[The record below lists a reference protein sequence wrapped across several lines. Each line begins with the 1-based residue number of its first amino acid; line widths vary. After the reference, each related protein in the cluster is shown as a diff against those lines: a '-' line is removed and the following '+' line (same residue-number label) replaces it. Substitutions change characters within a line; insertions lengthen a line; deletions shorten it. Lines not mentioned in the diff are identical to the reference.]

1 MRIQHNIPAMSSYR
15 NYTNNT
21 NALAKNL
28 EKLSSGYR
36 INRAGDDAAGLAI
49 SEKMRAQITGLKA
62 AQKNVKDG
70 TSLVKTAE
78 GAMQE
83 IHDMLNRMDYL
94 ATQSANGTY
103 QNAVDREALQKEV
116 TALKDEINRIA
127 DSANFNGIKLLDGSL
142 SSQNLTAEGVKASTK
157 SIVEGLTIN
166 DGVNGGGTKGEATID
181 VSSLF
186 GTGDTLAIEFTDT
199 SLGTTGTK
207 TLNFG
212 AGANDIKGATAEE
225 QAESIQKALSSDAG
239 ISQKFNVKVDGTKV
253 TLTAKAE
260 GASEA
265 AVKSVKVNDKGVTFG
280 TGTYT
285 AGTANAAAKKMD
297 KGGFTKLFDGTA
309 TSLDVKPGDV
319 LTFTFKDAQGN
330 ANLVAKVNVTHEMI
344 GGSPADTTANIVNA
358 LKEAKFENKD
368 GTVADESRFK
378 VGDLFEFEA
387 NKKTADG
394 TTDETGSIYVKAK
407 LDGQF
412 DVASVARSNAEDSSR
427 AKTVNAVTAGQAG
440 TANVA
445 SKYQVARTDDGTNF
459 SAGDVV
465 ELTGSLSDGRNF
477 NIKLTAGKDFA
488 LGNTYAAT
496 LDNMKAQLEKTGDDA
511 TMVTLN
517 DGKQVKAGEIF
528 GTGKEITISAGAAA
542 GITFTSAKAGPV
554 QAGIGGGI
562 TNVTFSASDP
572 AAVET
577 KITKGTDPSA
587 AESSFTFG
595 VGADGKPQDVNYGTA
610 ITVGGKTYEL
620 VKDARDVTNR
630 SNEAVVVDDL
640 SDLNAV
646 ASAFAEK
653 INGNAPSANDPA
665 DADAK
670 EYTAAAD
677 GATVKITTHA
687 KGSDVKAMEITT
699 PYGDE
704 VPTVSFK
711 FDPSM
716 IQAGSYMTISD
727 GTNSKTY
734 EFVKKGEKAS
744 SGRTGIEVSD
754 FDKIDAKALGEAFAN
769 VAQGATVEVADDG
782 TVTITANEAEGSIPK
797 LNISFY
803 DGKGGLKLQLGD
815 TSHEYNQLKV
825 SINDMHTSALGI
837 NDLDISTQEGAQ
849 AAIDVVKNAIN
860 YVSDV
865 RGGLGAIQNR
875 LEHTSNNLSVM
886 AENIQDAESSI
897 RDTDVA
903 EEMMSYVKNNILVQ
917 SAQAMLAQANQLP
930 QGVLQLLG

>member
-1 MRIQHNIPAMSSYR
+1 MRIQHNIPAMSAYR

-21 NALAKNL
+21 NALSKNL
-28 EKLSSGYR
+28 EKLSSGYK

-239 ISQKFNVKVDGTKV
+239 ISQKFDVKVDGTKV

-285 AGTANAAAKKMD
+285 AGTANGTPAKAA

-309 TSLDVKPGDV
+309 TSLDVKDGDV

-330 ANLVAKVNVTHEMI
+330 ANLVAKVNVTKDMV
-344 GGSPADTTANIVNA
+344 GGSPADTTTNIVNA

-378 VGDLFEFEA
+378 VGDLFDITA
-387 NKKTADG
+387 NAKLDDKSS
-394 TTDETGSIYVKAK
+394 EQGSVNVAAK

-412 DVASVARSNAEDSSR
+412 DVAKVERSNAEDASR
-427 AKTVNAVTAGQAG
+427 NTTVNATACATAG

-445 SKYQVARTDDGTNF
+445 SKYEVVRTDDNTNF
-459 SAGDVV
+459 SAGDVI

-496 LDNMKAQLEKTGDDA
+496 LDSMKAQLEKTGDGA
-511 TMVTLN
+511 TKVTLN
-517 DGKQVKAGEIF
+517 DGKQVDAGEIF
-528 GTGKEITISAGAAA
+528 GTGKEITIGNGAAT
-542 GITFTSAKAGPV
+542 GVTFTSAKAGPV

-587 AESSFTFG
+587 AESSFTFEDG
-595 VGADGKPQDVNYGTA
+595 VGYGTA

-640 SDLNAV
+640 SDVNKV
-646 ASAFAEK
+646 AKSFADA
-653 INGNAPSANDPA
+653 INGVATKGLADPA
-665 DADAK
+665 DA
-670 EYTAAAD
+670 EYTATAD
-677 GATVKITTHA
+677 GATVKITTKA
-687 KGSDVKAMEITT
+687 VGSDVKAMEITT

-716 IQAGSYMTISD
+716 VKAGSYMTISD
-727 GTNSKTY
+727 GTNSNTY

-744 SGRTGIEVSD
+744 SGRTAIEVSD
-754 FDKIDAKALGEAFAN
+754 FDKIDAKAMGEAFAN
-769 VAQGATVEVADDG
+769 VAKGATVEVADDG
-782 TVTITANEAEGSIPK
+782 TVTITANEVERSIPK
-797 LNISFY
+797 LNVSFY

-815 TSHEYNQLKV
+815 TSDEYNQLKV

-837 NDLDISTQEGAQ
+837 DGLDISTQEGAA

>member
-1 MRIQHNIPAMSSYR
+1 MRIQHNIPAMSAYR

-21 NALAKNL
+21 NALSKNL
-28 EKLSSGYR
+28 EKLSSGYK

-239 ISQKFNVKVDGTKV
+239 ISQKFDVKVDGTKV

-285 AGTANAAAKKMD
+285 AGTANGAPAKAA

-309 TSLDVKPGDV
+309 TSLDVKDGDV
-319 LTFTFKDAQGN
+319 LTFTFKDAQGI
-330 ANLVAKVNVTHEMI
+330 ANLVAKVNVTKDMV
-344 GGSPADTTANIVNA
+344 GGSPADTTTNIVNA

-378 VGDLFEFEA
+378 VGDLFDISA
-387 NKKTADG
+387 NAKLADKTA
-394 TTDETGSIYVKAK
+394 EQGSVNVAAK

-412 DVASVARSNAEDSSR
+412 DVAKVERSNAEDASR
-427 AKTVNAVTAGQAG
+427 NTTVNATACATAG

-445 SKYQVARTDDGTNF
+445 SKYEVVRTDDNTNF
-459 SAGDVV
+459 SAGDVI

-496 LDNMKAQLEKTGDDA
+496 LDSMKAQLEKTGDGA
-511 TMVTLN
+511 TKVTLN
-517 DGKQVKAGEIF
+517 DGKQVDAGEIF
-528 GTGKEITISAGAAA
+528 GTGKEITIGNGAAI
-542 GITFTSAKAGPV
+542 GVTFTSAKAGPV

-587 AESSFTFG
+587 AESSFTFEDG
-595 VGADGKPQDVNYGTA
+595 VGYGTA

-640 SDLNAV
+640 SDVNKV
-646 ASAFAEK
+646 AKSFADA
-653 INGNAPSANDPA
+653 INGVATKGLADPA
-665 DADAK
+665 DA
-670 EYTAAAD
+670 EYTATAD
-677 GATVKITTHA
+677 GATVKITTKA
-687 KGSDVKAMEITT
+687 VGSDVKAMEITT

-716 IQAGSYMTISD
+716 VKAGSYMTISD
-727 GTNSKTY
+727 GTNSNTY

-744 SGRTGIEVSD
+744 SGRTAIEVSD
-754 FDKIDAKALGEAFAN
+754 FDKIDAKAMGEAFAN
-769 VAQGATVEVADDG
+769 VAKGATVEVADDG
-782 TVTITANEAEGSIPK
+782 TVTITANEVERSIPK
-797 LNISFY
+797 LNVSFY

-815 TSHEYNQLKV
+815 TSDEYNQLKV

-837 NDLDISTQEGAQ
+837 DGLDISTQEGAA

>member
-239 ISQKFNVKVDGTKV
+239 ISQKFDVKVDGTKV

-285 AGTANAAAKKMD
+285 AGTANGSPAKAA

-309 TSLDVKPGDV
+309 TSLDVKDGDV

-330 ANLVAKVNVTHEMI
+330 ANLVAKVNVTKDMV
-344 GGSPADTTANIVNA
+344 GGSPADTTTNIVNA

-378 VGDLFEFEA
+378 VGDLFDITA
-387 NKKTADG
+387 NAKLDDKSS
-394 TTDETGSIYVKAK
+394 EQGSVNVAAK

-412 DVASVARSNAEDSSR
+412 DVAKVERSNAEDASR
-427 AKTVNAVTAGQAG
+427 NTTVNATACATAG

-445 SKYQVARTDDGTNF
+445 SKYEVVRTNDNTNF
-459 SAGDVV
+459 SAGDVI

-496 LDNMKAQLEKTGDDA
+496 LDSMKAQLEKTGDGA
-511 TMVTLN
+511 TKVTLN
-517 DGKQVKAGEIF
+517 DGKQVDAGEIF
-528 GTGKEITISAGAAA
+528 GTGKEITIGNGAAT
-542 GITFTSAKAGPV
+542 GVTFTSAKAGPV

-587 AESSFTFG
+587 AESSFTFEDG
-595 VGADGKPQDVNYGTA
+595 VGYGTA

-640 SDLNAV
+640 SDVNKV
-646 ASAFAEK
+646 AKSFADA
-653 INGNAPSANDPA
+653 INGVATKGLADPA
-665 DADAK
+665 DA
-670 EYTAAAD
+670 EYTATAD
-677 GATVKITTHA
+677 GATVKITTKA
-687 KGSDVKAMEITT
+687 VGSDVKAMEITT

-716 IQAGSYMTISD
+716 VKAGSYMTISD
-727 GTNSKTY
+727 GTNSNTY

-744 SGRTGIEVSD
+744 SGRTAIEVSD
-754 FDKIDAKALGEAFAN
+754 FDKIDAKAMGEAFAN
-769 VAQGATVEVADDG
+769 VAKGATVEVADDG
-782 TVTITANEAEGSIPK
+782 TVTITANEVERSIPK
-797 LNISFY
+797 LNVSFY

-815 TSHEYNQLKV
+815 TSDEYNQLKV

-837 NDLDISTQEGAQ
+837 DGLDISTQEGAA

>member
-1 MRIQHNIPAMSSYR
+1 MRIQHNIPAMSAYR

-21 NALAKNL
+21 NALSKNL
-28 EKLSSGYR
+28 EKLSSGYK

-186 GTGDTLAIEFTDT
+186 GTGDTLAIGFTDT

-212 AGANDIKGATAEE
+212 AGADDIKGATAEE

-239 ISQKFNVKVDGTKV
+239 ISQKFDVKVDGTKV

-285 AGTANAAAKKMD
+285 AGTANGAPAKAA

-309 TSLDVKPGDV
+309 TSLDVKDGDV

-330 ANLVAKVNVTHEMI
+330 ANLVAKVNVTKDMV
-344 GGSPADTTANIVNA
+344 GGSPADTTTNIVNA

-378 VGDLFEFEA
+378 VGDLFDITA
-387 NKKTADG
+387 NAKLDDKSS
-394 TTDETGSIYVKAK
+394 EQGSVNVAAK

-412 DVASVARSNAEDSSR
+412 DVAKVERSNAEDASR
-427 AKTVNAVTAGQAG
+427 NTTVNATACATAG

-445 SKYQVARTDDGTNF
+445 SKYEVVRTDDNTNF
-459 SAGDVV
+459 SAGDVI

-496 LDNMKAQLEKTGDDA
+496 LDSMKAQLEKTGDGA
-511 TMVTLN
+511 TKVTLN
-517 DGKQVKAGEIF
+517 DGKQVDAGEIF
-528 GTGKEITISAGAAA
+528 GTGKEITIGNGAAT
-542 GITFTSAKAGPV
+542 GVTFTSAKAGPV

-587 AESSFTFG
+587 AESSFTFEDG
-595 VGADGKPQDVNYGTA
+595 VGYGTA

-640 SDLNAV
+640 SDVNKV
-646 ASAFAEK
+646 AKSFADA
-653 INGNAPSANDPA
+653 INGVATKGLADPA
-665 DADAK
+665 DA
-670 EYTAAAD
+670 EYTATAD
-677 GATVKITTHA
+677 GATVKITTKA
-687 KGSDVKAMEITT
+687 VGSDVKAMEITT

-716 IQAGSYMTISD
+716 VKAGSYMTISD
-727 GTNSKTY
+727 GTNSNTY

-744 SGRTGIEVSD
+744 SGRTAIEVSD
-754 FDKIDAKALGEAFAN
+754 FNKIDAKAMGEAFAN
-769 VAQGATVEVADDG
+769 VAKGATVEVGDDG

-797 LNISFY
+797 LNVSFY

-815 TSHEYNQLKV
+815 TSDEYNQLKV
-825 SINDMHTSALGI
+825 SINDMHTTALGI
-837 NDLDISTQEGAQ
+837 ADLDISTQEGAA

-875 LEHTSNNLSVM
+875 LEHTANNLSVM

>member
-1 MRIQHNIPAMSSYR
+1 MRIQHNIPAMSAYR

-21 NALAKNL
+21 NALSKNL
-28 EKLSSGYR
+28 EKLSSGYK

-239 ISQKFNVKVDGTKV
+239 ISQKFDVKVDGTKV

-285 AGTANAAAKKMD
+285 AGTANGAPAKAA

-309 TSLDVKPGDV
+309 TSLDVKDGDV

-330 ANLVAKVNVTHEMI
+330 ANLVAKVNVTKDMV
-344 GGSPADTTANIVNA
+344 GGSPADTTTNIVNA

-378 VGDLFEFEA
+378 VGDLFDITA
-387 NKKTADG
+387 NAKLDDKSS
-394 TTDETGSIYVKAK
+394 EQGSVNVAAK

-412 DVASVARSNAEDSSR
+412 DVAKVERSNAEDASR
-427 AKTVNAVTAGQAG
+427 NTTVNATACATAG

-445 SKYQVARTDDGTNF
+445 SKYEVVRTDDNTNF
-459 SAGDVV
+459 SAGDVI

-496 LDNMKAQLEKTGDDA
+496 LDSMKAQLEKTGDGA
-511 TMVTLN
+511 TKVTLN
-517 DGKQVKAGEIF
+517 DGKQVDAGEIF
-528 GTGKEITISAGAAA
+528 GTGKEITIGNGAAI
-542 GITFTSAKAGPV
+542 GVTFTSAKAGPV

-587 AESSFTFG
+587 AESSFTFEDG
-595 VGADGKPQDVNYGTA
+595 VGYGTA

-640 SDLNAV
+640 SDVNKV
-646 ASAFAEK
+646 AKSFADA
-653 INGNAPSANDPA
+653 INGVATKGLADPA
-665 DADAK
+665 DA
-670 EYTAAAD
+670 EYTATAD
-677 GATVKITTHA
+677 GATVKITTKA
-687 KGSDVKAMEITT
+687 VGSDVKAMEITT

-716 IQAGSYMTISD
+716 VKAGSYMTISD
-727 GTNSKTY
+727 GTNSNTY

-744 SGRTGIEVSD
+744 SGRTAIEVSD
-754 FDKIDAKALGEAFAN
+754 FDKIDAKAMGEAFAN
-769 VAQGATVEVADDG
+769 VAKGATVEVADDG
-782 TVTITANEAEGSIPK
+782 TVTITANEVERSIPK
-797 LNISFY
+797 LNVSFY

-815 TSHEYNQLKV
+815 TSDEYNQLKV

-837 NDLDISTQEGAQ
+837 DGLDISTQEGAA

>member
-83 IHDMLNRMDYL
+83 IQDMLNRMDYL

-239 ISQKFNVKVDGTKV
+239 ISQKFDVKVDGTKV

-285 AGTANAAAKKMD
+285 AGTANGTPAKAA

-309 TSLDVKPGDV
+309 TSLDVKDGDV

-330 ANLVAKVNVTHEMI
+330 ANLVAKVNVTKDMV
-344 GGSPADTTANIVNA
+344 GGSPADTTTNIVNA

-378 VGDLFEFEA
+378 VGDLFDITA
-387 NKKTADG
+387 NAKLDDKSS
-394 TTDETGSIYVKAK
+394 EQGSVNVAAK

-412 DVASVARSNAEDSSR
+412 DVAKVERSNAEDASR
-427 AKTVNAVTAGQAG
+427 NTTVNATACATAG

-445 SKYQVARTDDGTNF
+445 SKYEVVRTDDNTNF
-459 SAGDVV
+459 SAGDVI

-640 SDLNAV
+640 SDVNKV
-646 ASAFAEK
+646 AKSFADA
-653 INGNAPSANDPA
+653 INGVATKGLADPA
-665 DADAK
+665 DA
-670 EYTAAAD
+670 EYTATAD
-677 GATVKITTHA
+677 GATVKITTKA
-687 KGSDVKAMEITT
+687 VGSDVKAMEITT

-716 IQAGSYMTISD
+716 VKAGSYMTISD
-727 GTNSKTY
+727 GTNSNTY

-744 SGRTGIEVSD
+744 SGRTAIEVSD
-754 FDKIDAKALGEAFAN
+754 FDKIDAKAMGEAFAN
-769 VAQGATVEVADDG
+769 VAKGATVEVADDG
-782 TVTITANEAEGSIPK
+782 TVTITANEVERSIPK
-797 LNISFY
+797 LNVSFY

-815 TSHEYNQLKV
+815 TSDEYNQLKV

>member
-1 MRIQHNIPAMSSYR
+1 MRIQHNIPAMSAYR

-21 NALAKNL
+21 NALSKNL
-28 EKLSSGYR
+28 EKLSSGYK

-239 ISQKFNVKVDGTKV
+239 ISQKFDVKVDGTKV

-285 AGTANAAAKKMD
+285 AGTANGTPAKAA

-309 TSLDVKPGDV
+309 TSLDVKDGDV

-330 ANLVAKVNVTHEMI
+330 ANLVAKVNVTKDMV
-344 GGSPADTTANIVNA
+344 GGSPADTTTNIVNA

-378 VGDLFEFEA
+378 VGDLFDITA
-387 NKKTADG
+387 NAKLDDKSG
-394 TTDETGSIYVKAK
+394 EQGSVNVAAK

-412 DVASVARSNAEDSSR
+412 DVAKVERSNAEDASR
-427 AKTVNAVTAGQAG
+427 NTTVNATACATAG

-445 SKYQVARTDDGTNF
+445 SKYEVIRTDDDTNF
-459 SAGDVV
+459 SAGDVI

-496 LDNMKAQLEKTGDDA
+496 LDSMKAQLEKTGDGA
-511 TMVTLN
+511 TKVTLN
-517 DGKQVKAGEIF
+517 DGKQVDAGEIF
-528 GTGKEITISAGAAA
+528 GTGKEITIGNGAAT
-542 GITFTSAKAGPV
+542 GVTFTSAKAGPV

-587 AESSFTFG
+587 AESSFTFEDG
-595 VGADGKPQDVNYGTA
+595 VGYGTA

-640 SDLNAV
+640 SDVNKV
-646 ASAFAEK
+646 AKSFADA
-653 INGNAPSANDPA
+653 INGVATKGLADPA
-665 DADAK
+665 DA
-670 EYTAAAD
+670 EYTATAD
-677 GATVKITTHA
+677 GATVKITTKA
-687 KGSDVKAMEITT
+687 VGSDVKAMEITT

-716 IQAGSYMTISD
+716 VKAGSYMTISD
-727 GTNSKTY
+727 GTNSNTY

-744 SGRTGIEVSD
+744 SGRTAIEVSD
-754 FDKIDAKALGEAFAN
+754 FDKIDAKAMGEAFAN
-769 VAQGATVEVADDG
+769 VAKGATVEVADDG
-782 TVTITANEAEGSIPK
+782 TVTITANEVERSIPK
-797 LNISFY
+797 LNVSFY

-815 TSHEYNQLKV
+815 TSDEYNQLKV

-837 NDLDISTQEGAQ
+837 DGLDISTQEGAA

-917 SAQAMLAQANQLP
+917 SAQAMLAQANQIP

>member
-1 MRIQHNIPAMSSYR
+1 MRIQHNIPAMSAYR

-21 NALAKNL
+21 NALSKNL
-28 EKLSSGYR
+28 EKLSSGYK

-212 AGANDIKGATAEE
+212 VGANDIKGATAEE

-239 ISQKFNVKVDGTKV
+239 ISQKFDVKVDGTKV

-285 AGTANAAAKKMD
+285 AGTANGAPAKAA

-309 TSLDVKPGDV
+309 TSLDVKDGDV

-330 ANLVAKVNVTHEMI
+330 ANLVAKVNVTKDMV
-344 GGSPADTTANIVNA
+344 GGSPADTTTNIVNA

-378 VGDLFEFEA
+378 VGDLFDITA
-387 NKKTADG
+387 NAKLDDKSS
-394 TTDETGSIYVKAK
+394 EQGSVNVAAK

-412 DVASVARSNAEDSSR
+412 DVAKVERSNAEDASR
-427 AKTVNAVTAGQAG
+427 NTTVNATACATAG

-445 SKYQVARTDDGTNF
+445 SKYEVVRTDDNTNF
-459 SAGDVV
+459 SAGDVI

-496 LDNMKAQLEKTGDDA
+496 LDSMKAQLEKTGDGA
-511 TMVTLN
+511 TKVTLN
-517 DGKQVKAGEIF
+517 DGKQVDAGEIF
-528 GTGKEITISAGAAA
+528 GTGKEITIGNGAAT
-542 GITFTSAKAGPV
+542 GVTFTSAKAGPV

-587 AESSFTFG
+587 AESSFTFEDG
-595 VGADGKPQDVNYGTA
+595 VGYGTA

-640 SDLNAV
+640 SDVNKV
-646 ASAFAEK
+646 AKSFADA
-653 INGNAPSANDPA
+653 INGVATKGLADPA
-665 DADAK
+665 DA
-670 EYTAAAD
+670 EYTATAD
-677 GATVKITTHA
+677 GATVKITTKA
-687 KGSDVKAMEITT
+687 VGSDVKAMEITT

-716 IQAGSYMTISD
+716 VKAGSYMTISD
-727 GTNSKTY
+727 GTNSNTY

-744 SGRTGIEVSD
+744 SGRTAIEVSD
-754 FDKIDAKALGEAFAN
+754 FDKIDAKAMGEAFAN
-769 VAQGATVEVADDG
+769 VAKGATVEVADDG
-782 TVTITANEAEGSIPK
+782 TVTITANEVERSIPK
-797 LNISFY
+797 LNVSFY

-815 TSHEYNQLKV
+815 TSDEYNQLKV

-837 NDLDISTQEGAQ
+837 DGLDISTQEGAA

>member
-1 MRIQHNIPAMSSYR
+1 MRIQHNIPAMSAYR

-21 NALAKNL
+21 NALSKNL
-28 EKLSSGYR
+28 EKLSSGYK

-103 QNAVDREALQKEV
+103 QNNVDREALQKEV

-166 DGVNGGGTKGEATID
+166 DGVNGGGTKAEATID

-186 GTGDTLAIEFTDT
+186 GTGDTLAIKFSDT
-199 SLGTTGTK
+199 SLGTSGTK
-207 TLNFG
+207 TLTFG
-212 AGANDIKGATAEE
+212 TEITGTTAEE
-225 QAESIQKALSSDAG
+225 QAASIQDALSKDAN
-239 ISQKFNVKVDGTKV
+239 IAQQFEVKVDGTKV
-253 TLTAKAE
+253 TLTNKEE
-260 GASEA
+260 GSTKTYVDEIT
-265 AVKSVKVNDKGVTFG
+265 VNDAKFDLGTKDGTTSKPGAVGATGMTVAGWETLFG
-280 TGTYT
+280 SGTTG
-285 AGTANAAAKKMD
+285 AGT
-297 KGGFTKLFDGTA
+297 
-309 TSLDVKPGDV
+309 DVHVGDV
-319 LTFTFKDAQGN
+319 VRFHFKGANDEDLYTEITVTDKMKGN
-330 ANLVAKVNVTHEMI
+330 SIEE
-344 GGSPADTTANIVNA
+344 TTTNIVA
-358 LKEAKFENKD
+358 ELNKASFID
-368 GTVADESRFK
+368 SDTTVADES
-378 VGDLFEFEA
+378 LFAVKDFFTVAA
-387 NKKTADG
+387 NKKKDG
-394 TTDETGSIYVKAK
+394 TAAHGAIQVTAANGATGKFA
-407 LDGQF
+407 LG
-412 DVASVARSNAEDSSR
+412 DVEIKR
-427 AKTVNAVTAGQAG
+427 AGAATFTTVNGSGKTSTAGTSAG
-440 TANVA
+440 TDPKNIYATTGA
-445 SKYQVARTDDGTNF
+445 TGNF
-459 SAGDVV
+459 TAGDKFNVSG
-465 ELTGSLSDGRNF
+465 TLSDGRSF
-477 NIKLTAGKDFA
+477 NIALEAGKDFNIGNSLSDSLA
-488 LGNTYAAT
+488 NIVTKLGSSD
-496 LDNMKAQLEKTGDDA
+496 LK
-511 TMVTLN
+511 VTLT
-517 DGKQVKAGEIF
+517 GGEEVTADKIF
-528 GTGKEITISAGAAA
+528 GSGKEIVVAKNAANT
-542 GITFTSAKAGPV
+542 GLTFTSQKDGLLAKGFAGGVTNVYVEAGP
-554 QAGIGGGI
+554 A
-562 TNVTFSASDP
+562 
-572 AAVET
+572 AAVKST
-577 KITKGTDPSA
+577 TTKGTDPSA
-587 AESSFTFG
+587 AVSSFTFKDG
-595 VGADGKPQDVNYGTA
+595 VGYGTA

-620 VKDARDVTNR
+620 VKDVRDVTNR
-630 SNEAVVVDDL
+630 SNEAVVVENPSDL
-640 SDLNAV
+640 SDVSKV
-646 ASAFAEK
+646 AKSFADA
-653 INGNAPSANDPA
+653 INEVATKGLADPA
-665 DADAK
+665 DA

-677 GATVKITTHA
+677 GATVKITTKA
-687 KGSDVKAMEITT
+687 VGSDVKAMEITT

-716 IQAGSYMTISD
+716 VKAGSYMTISD
-727 GTNSKTY
+727 GTNSNTY

-744 SGRTGIEVSD
+744 SGRTAIEVSD
-754 FDKIDAKALGEAFAN
+754 FDKIDAKAMGDAFAN
-769 VAQGATVEVADDG
+769 VAKGATVEVADDG

-797 LNISFY
+797 LNVSFY

>member
-1 MRIQHNIPAMSSYR
+1 MRIQHNIPAMSAYR

-21 NALAKNL
+21 NALSKNL
-28 EKLSSGYR
+28 EKLSSGYK

-239 ISQKFNVKVDGTKV
+239 ISQKFDVKVDGTKV

-285 AGTANAAAKKMD
+285 AGTANGSPAKAA

-309 TSLDVKPGDV
+309 TSLDVKDGDV

-330 ANLVAKVNVTHEMI
+330 ANLVAKVNVTKDMV
-344 GGSPADTTANIVNA
+344 GGSPADTTTNIVNA

-378 VGDLFEFEA
+378 VGDLFDITA
-387 NKKTADG
+387 NAKLDDKSS
-394 TTDETGSIYVKAK
+394 EQGSVNVAAK

-412 DVASVARSNAEDSSR
+412 DVAKVERSNAEDASR
-427 AKTVNAVTAGQAG
+427 NTTVNATACATAG

-445 SKYQVARTDDGTNF
+445 SKYEVVRTNDNTNF
-459 SAGDVV
+459 SAGDVI

-496 LDNMKAQLEKTGDDA
+496 LDSMKAQLEKTGDGA
-511 TMVTLN
+511 TKVTLN
-517 DGKQVKAGEIF
+517 DGKQVDAGEIF
-528 GTGKEITISAGAAA
+528 GTGKEITIGNGAAT
-542 GITFTSAKAGPV
+542 GVTFTSAKAGPV

-587 AESSFTFG
+587 AESSFTFEDG
-595 VGADGKPQDVNYGTA
+595 VGYGTA

-640 SDLNAV
+640 SDVNKV
-646 ASAFAEK
+646 AKSFADA
-653 INGNAPSANDPA
+653 INGVATKGLADPA
-665 DADAK
+665 DA
-670 EYTAAAD
+670 EYTATAD
-677 GATVKITTHA
+677 GATVKITTKA
-687 KGSDVKAMEITT
+687 VGSDVKAMEITT

-716 IQAGSYMTISD
+716 VKAGSYMTISD
-727 GTNSKTY
+727 GTNSNTY

-744 SGRTGIEVSD
+744 SGRTAIEVSD
-754 FDKIDAKALGEAFAN
+754 FDKIDAKAMGEAFAN
-769 VAQGATVEVADDG
+769 VAKGATVEVADDG
-782 TVTITANEAEGSIPK
+782 TVTITANEVERSIPK
-797 LNISFY
+797 LNVSFY

-815 TSHEYNQLKV
+815 TSDEYNQLKV

-837 NDLDISTQEGAQ
+837 DGLDISTQEGAA

>member
-1 MRIQHNIPAMSSYR
+1 MRIQHNIPAMSAYR

-21 NALAKNL
+21 NALSKNL
-28 EKLSSGYR
+28 EKLSSGYK

-103 QNAVDREALQKEV
+103 QNNVDREALQKEV

-239 ISQKFNVKVDGTKV
+239 ISQKFDVKVDGTKV

-285 AGTANAAAKKMD
+285 AGTANGSPAKAA

-309 TSLDVKPGDV
+309 TSLDVKDGDV

-330 ANLVAKVNVTHEMI
+330 ANLVAKVNVTKDMV
-344 GGSPADTTANIVNA
+344 GGSPADTTTNIVNA

-378 VGDLFEFEA
+378 VGDLFDITA
-387 NKKTADG
+387 NAKLDDKSS
-394 TTDETGSIYVKAK
+394 EQGSVNVAAK

-412 DVASVARSNAEDSSR
+412 DVAKVERSNAEDASR
-427 AKTVNAVTAGQAG
+427 NTTVNATACATAG

-445 SKYQVARTDDGTNF
+445 SKYEVVRTNDNTNF
-459 SAGDVV
+459 SAGDVI

-496 LDNMKAQLEKTGDDA
+496 LDSMKAQLEKTGDGA
-511 TMVTLN
+511 TKVTLN
-517 DGKQVKAGEIF
+517 DGKQVDAGEIF
-528 GTGKEITISAGAAA
+528 GTGKEITIGNGAAT
-542 GITFTSAKAGPV
+542 GVTFTSAKAGPV

-587 AESSFTFG
+587 AESSFTFEDG
-595 VGADGKPQDVNYGTA
+595 VGYGTA

-640 SDLNAV
+640 SDVNKV
-646 ASAFAEK
+646 AKSFADA
-653 INGNAPSANDPA
+653 INGVATKGLADPA
-665 DADAK
+665 DA
-670 EYTAAAD
+670 EYTATAD
-677 GATVKITTHA
+677 GATVKITTKA
-687 KGSDVKAMEITT
+687 VGSDVKAMEITT

-716 IQAGSYMTISD
+716 VKAGSYMTISD
-727 GTNSKTY
+727 GTNSNTY

-744 SGRTGIEVSD
+744 SGRTAIEVSD
-754 FDKIDAKALGEAFAN
+754 FDKIDAKAMGEAFAN
-769 VAQGATVEVADDG
+769 VAKGATVEVADDG
-782 TVTITANEAEGSIPK
+782 TVTITANEVERSIPK
-797 LNISFY
+797 LNVSFY

-815 TSHEYNQLKV
+815 TSDEYNQLKV

>member
-1 MRIQHNIPAMSSYR
+1 MRIQHNIPAMSAYR

-21 NALAKNL
+21 NALSKNL
-28 EKLSSGYR
+28 EKLSSGYK

-239 ISQKFNVKVDGTKV
+239 ISQKFDVKVDGTKV

-285 AGTANAAAKKMD
+285 AGTANGTPAKAA

-309 TSLDVKPGDV
+309 TSLDVKDGDV

-330 ANLVAKVNVTHEMI
+330 ANLVAKVNVTKDMV
-344 GGSPADTTANIVNA
+344 GGSPADTTTNIVNA

-378 VGDLFEFEA
+378 VGDLFDITA
-387 NKKTADG
+387 NAKLDDKTA
-394 TTDETGSIYVKAK
+394 EQGSVNVAAK

-412 DVASVARSNAEDSSR
+412 DVAKVERSNAEDASR
-427 AKTVNAVTAGQAG
+427 NTTVNATACATAG
-440 TANVA
+440 TVNVA
-445 SKYQVARTDDGTNF
+445 SKYEVVRTDDNTNF
-459 SAGDVV
+459 SAGDVI

-496 LDNMKAQLEKTGDDA
+496 LDSMKAQLEKTGDGA
-511 TMVTLN
+511 TKVTLN
-517 DGKQVKAGEIF
+517 DGKQVDAGEIF
-528 GTGKEITISAGAAA
+528 GTGKEITIGNGAAT
-542 GITFTSAKAGPV
+542 GVTFTSAKAGPV

-587 AESSFTFG
+587 AESSFTFEDG
-595 VGADGKPQDVNYGTA
+595 VGYGTA

-640 SDLNAV
+640 SDVNKV
-646 ASAFAEK
+646 AKSFADA
-653 INGNAPSANDPA
+653 INGVATKGLADPA
-665 DADAK
+665 DA
-670 EYTAAAD
+670 EYTATAD
-677 GATVKITTHA
+677 GATVKITTKA
-687 KGSDVKAMEITT
+687 VGSDVKAMEITT

-716 IQAGSYMTISD
+716 VKAGSYMTISD
-727 GTNSKTY
+727 GTNSNTY

-744 SGRTGIEVSD
+744 SGRTAIEVSD
-754 FDKIDAKALGEAFAN
+754 FDKIDAKAMGEAFAN
-769 VAQGATVEVADDG
+769 VAKGATVEVADDG
-782 TVTITANEAEGSIPK
+782 TVTITANEVERSIPK
-797 LNISFY
+797 LNVSFY

-815 TSHEYNQLKV
+815 TSDEYNQLKV

-837 NDLDISTQEGAQ
+837 DGLDISTQEGAA

>member
-28 EKLSSGYR
+28 EKLSSGYK

-49 SEKMRAQITGLKA
+49 SEKMRAQITGLQA

-103 QNAVDREALQKEV
+103 DNEVDRAALQKEV

-127 DSANFNGIKLLDGSL
+127 DSANFNGIKLLDGKL
-142 SSQNLTAEGVKASTK
+142 SSQNLTAEGVTASTK
-157 SIVEGLTIN
+157 SVIEGLTIN

-186 GTGDTLAIEFTDT
+186 GTGDTLAIEFTDST
-199 SLGTTGTK
+199 LGTSGTK

-212 AGANDIKGATAEE
+212 SGANDIKGETAEE
-225 QAESIQKALSSDAG
+225 QAESIQKALSADAG
-239 ISQKFNVKVDGTKV
+239 ISQKFDVAVDGTKV

-260 GASEA
+260 GATEA

-285 AGTANAAAKKMD
+285 AGTAATSSPAKAD
-297 KGGFTKLFDGTA
+297 KGGFTKLFDGGVAGGTPA
-309 TSLDVKPGDV
+309 DSLDLKGGDV
-319 LTFTFKDAQGN
+319 LTFTFKDAQNGE
-330 ANLVAKVNVTHEMI
+330 NLVAKVKVTDDMI
-344 GGSPADTTANIVNA
+344 GGSPADTTTNIVNA
-358 LKEAKFENKD
+358 LKETKFENKD

-378 VGDLFEFEA
+378 VGDLFDLTA
-387 NKKTADG
+387 NKQVANG

-407 LDGQF
+407 LDGKF
-412 DVASVARSNAEDSSR
+412 DISKVERSNADDSSR
-427 AKTVNAVTAGQAG
+427 AKTVTATACATAG
-440 TANVA
+440 TTNVA
-445 SKYQVARTDDGTNF
+445 STYAVARTDDSTNF
-459 SAGDVV
+459 SAGDVI

-488 LGNTYAAT
+488 IGANYAAT
-496 LDNMKAQLEKTGDDA
+496 LTNMKTQLEKTGDDA

-517 DGKQVKAGEIF
+517 DGKEVKAGEIF
-528 GTGKEITISAGAAA
+528 GSGKEITIGSPSATGV
-542 GITFTSAKAGPV
+542 TFTSAKAGPV

-577 KITKGTDPSA
+577 NITKGTDPSA
-587 AESSFTFG
+587 AKSSFTFE
-595 VGADGKPQDVNYGTA
+595 DGIGYGTA

-620 VKDARDVTNR
+620 VADARDVTNR
-630 SNEAVVVDDL
+630 SNEAVVVTDIT
-640 SDLNAV
+640 NVNNV
-646 ASAFAEK
+646 AQSF
-653 INGNAPSANDPA
+653 A
-665 DADAK
+665 DAINKVATKDNTIAPEDA

-677 GATVKITTHA
+677 GATVTITTKA

-711 FDPSM
+711 FDPSK
-716 IQAGSYMTISD
+716 IKAGSFMTISD
-727 GTNSKTY
+727 GTNTNTY
-734 EFVKKGEKAS
+734 EFVKKGEKAT
-744 SGRTGIEVSD
+744 SGRTAIEISD
-754 FDKIDAKALGEAFAN
+754 FNKMPDAKALGEAFAN
-769 VAQGATVEVADDG
+769 VAKGATVDVADDG
-782 TVTITANEAEGSIPK
+782 TVTITANEVEGSIPK
-797 LNISFY
+797 LNVSFY
-803 DGKGGLKLQLGD
+803 EGKGGLKLQIGD
-815 TSHEYNQLKV
+815 TSDEYNQLKV
-825 SINDMHTSALGI
+825 SINDMHTTALGI
-837 NDLDISTQEGAQ
+837 EALDISTQEGAA

-875 LEHTSNNLSVM
+875 LDHTANNLSVM
-886 AENIQDAESSI
+886 AENIQDAESTI

>member
-225 QAESIQKALSSDAG
+225 QAESIQKALSNDAG
-239 ISQKFNVKVDGTKV
+239 ISQKFDVKVDGTKV

-285 AGTANAAAKKMD
+285 AGTANGTPAKAE
-297 KGGFTKLFDGTA
+297 KGGFTQLFDGTA
-309 TSLDVKPGDV
+309 SSLDVKDGDV

-330 ANLVAKVNVTHEMI
+330 ANLVAKVNVTKDMV
-344 GGSPADTTANIVNA
+344 GGSPADTTTNIVNA

-378 VGDLFEFEA
+378 VGDLFDITA
-387 NKKTADG
+387 NSKLADKSV
-394 TTDETGSIYVKAK
+394 EQGSVNVAAK

-412 DVASVARSNAEDSSR
+412 DIVSVARSNAEDSSR
-427 AKTVNAVTAGQAG
+427 NTTVNATACANAG

-445 SKYQVARTDDGTNF
+445 SKYEVARADDTTNF
-459 SAGDVV
+459 SAGDVI

-496 LDNMKAQLEKTGDDA
+496 LDSMKAQLEKTGDGA
-511 TMVTLN
+511 TKVTLN
-517 DGKQVKAGEIF
+517 DGKQVDAGEIF
-528 GTGKEITISAGAAA
+528 GTGKEITISAGAAT

-587 AESSFTFG
+587 AESSFTFEDG
-595 VGADGKPQDVNYGTA
+595 VGYGTA

-630 SNEAVVVDDL
+630 SNEAVVVGDL
-640 SDLNAV
+640 SDLNTV

-653 INGNAPSANDPA
+653 INDNAPSANDPA

-670 EYTAAAD
+670 EYTATAD
-677 GATVKITTHA
+677 GAAVKITTHA

-716 IQAGSYMTISD
+716 VKAGSYMTISD
-727 GTNSKTY
+727 GTNSNTY

-744 SGRTGIEVSD
+744 SGRTAIEISD
-754 FDKIDAKALGEAFAN
+754 FDKIDAKAMGDAFAN
-769 VAQGATVEVADDG
+769 VAKGATVEVADDG

-797 LNISFY
+797 LNVSFY

>member
-157 SIVEGLTIN
+157 SIIEGLTIN
-166 DGVNGGGTKGEATID
+166 EGANGGGTKGEATID

-199 SLGTTGTK
+199 SLGTSGTK
-207 TLNFG
+207 TLTYG
-212 AGANDIKGATAEE
+212 TDITGATAEE
-225 QAESIQKALSSDAG
+225 QAASIQDLLSKDAN
-239 ISQKFNVKVDGTKV
+239 ISQKFDVKVNGSKV

-280 TGTYT
+280 TGDYT
-285 AGTANAAAKKMD
+285 LGTANAAAKKME
-297 KGGFTKLFDGTA
+297 KGGFTQLFDGTA
-309 TSLDVKPGDV
+309 ASLDVKDGDV

-330 ANLVAKVNVTHEMI
+330 ANLVAKVNVTKDMI
-344 GGSPADTTANIVNA
+344 GGSPADTTTNIVNA

-378 VGDLFEFEA
+378 VGDLFDIRA
-387 NKKTADG
+387 NMKLADG
-394 TTDETGSIYVKAK
+394 TSTEQGSVYVAAK

-412 DVASVARSNAEDSSR
+412 DIASVARSNAEDSSR
-427 AKTVNAVTAGQAG
+427 DKTVNAATAGQAG

-445 SKYQVARTDDGTNF
+445 SKYEVTRTDDGTNF
-459 SAGDVV
+459 SAGDVI

-477 NIKLTAGKDFA
+477 NIKLTAGTDFA
-488 LGNTYAAT
+488 IGNTYAAT
-496 LDNMKAQLEKTGDDA
+496 LTNMKTQLEKTGDGA
-511 TMVTLN
+511 TKVTLN
-517 DGKQVKAGEIF
+517 DGKQVDAGEIF
-528 GTGKEITISAGAAA
+528 GTSKEITIGTPAAT

-562 TNVTFSASDP
+562 SNVSFSASDP
-572 AAVET
+572 ADVKTE
-577 KITKGTDPSA
+577 ITKGTDPSA
-587 AESSFTFG
+587 AESSFTFDKD
-595 VGADGKPQDVNYGTA
+595 VGYGTA

-620 VKDARDVTNR
+620 VADARDVTNR
-630 SNEAVVVDDL
+630 SNEAVVVGDL
-640 SDLNAV
+640 SDPNAI
-646 ASAFAEK
+646 ASAFAQK
-653 INGNAPSANDPA
+653 INENAPSANDPA

-670 EYTAAAD
+670 EYTATAD

-716 IQAGSYMTISD
+716 VQAGSYMTISD
-727 GTNSKTY
+727 GTNSNTY

-744 SGRTGIEVSD
+744 SGRTAIEVSD
-754 FDKIDAKALGEAFAN
+754 FNKIDAKAMGEAFAN
-769 VAQGATVEVADDG
+769 VAKGATVEVGDDG

-797 LNISFY
+797 LNVSFY

-815 TSHEYNQLKV
+815 TSDEYNQLKV
-825 SINDMHTSALGI
+825 SINDMHTTALGI
-837 NDLDISTQEGAQ
+837 ADLDISTQEGAA

-875 LEHTSNNLSVM
+875 LEHTANNLSVM

>member
-1 MRIQHNIPAMSSYR
+1 MIMRIQHNIPAMSSYR

-21 NALAKNL
+21 NALSKNL
-28 EKLSSGYR
+28 EKLSSGYK

-157 SIVEGLTIN
+157 SIIEGLTIN
-166 DGVNGGGTKGEATID
+166 EGANGGGTKT
-181 VSSLF
+181 LTY
-186 GTGDTLAIEFTDT
+186 GT
-199 SLGTTGTK
+199 
-207 TLNFG
+207 
-212 AGANDIKGATAEE
+212 DITGATAEE
-225 QAESIQKALSSDAG
+225 QAASIQDLLSKDAN
-239 ISQKFNVKVDGTKV
+239 ISQKFDVKVNGSKV
-253 TLTAKAE
+253 TLTAKEE

-280 TGTYT
+280 TGDYT
-285 AGTANAAAKKMD
+285 LGTANAAAKKME
-297 KGGFTKLFDGTA
+297 KGGFTQLFDGTA
-309 TSLDVKPGDV
+309 ASLDVKDGDV

-330 ANLVAKVNVTHEMI
+330 ANLVAKVNVTKDMI
-344 GGSPADTTANIVNA
+344 GGGPADTTTNIVNA
-358 LKEAKFENKD
+358 LKEARFENKD

-378 VGDLFEFEA
+378 VGDLFDITA
-387 NKKTADG
+387 NAKLADKT
-394 TTDETGSIYVKAK
+394 TEQGSVNVAAK

-412 DVASVARSNAEDSSR
+412 DIASVARSNAEDSSR
-427 AKTVNAVTAGQAG
+427 NTTVAATTCATAG

-445 SKYQVARTDDGTNF
+445 SKYAITRTDDNTNF
-459 SAGDVV
+459 SAGDKIQ
-465 ELTGSLSDGRNF
+465 LTGSLSDGRNF
-477 NIKLTAGKDFA
+477 NIELTAGKDFA
-488 LGNTYAAT
+488 IGANYAAT
-496 LDNMKAQLEKTGDDA
+496 LNNMKAQLEKTNDDA
-511 TMVTLN
+511 TMVTLS

-528 GTGKEITISAGAAA
+528 GTGKEITIGTATAT
-542 GITFTSAKAGPV
+542 GITFTSAKAGPADPGV
-554 QAGIGGGI
+554 GSAIS
-562 TNVTFSASDP
+562 NVSFTPSDP
-572 AAVET
+572 AAVKTE
-577 KITKGTDPSA
+577 ITKGTDPSA
-587 AESSFTFG
+587 AESSFTFEDG
-595 VGADGKPQDVNYGTA
+595 VGYGTA

-620 VKDARDVTNR
+620 VADARDVTNR
-630 SNEAVVVDDL
+630 SNEAVVVTDL
-640 SDLNAV
+640 SDPNAI
-646 ASAFAEK
+646 ASAFAQK
-653 INGNAPSANDPA
+653 INKNAPSANDPA

-670 EYTAAAD
+670 EYTATVD

-711 FDPSM
+711 FDPSLVK
-716 IQAGSYMTISD
+716 AGSYMTISD
-727 GTNSKTY
+727 GTNSNTY

-744 SGRTGIEVSD
+744 SGRIAIEVSD
-754 FDKIDAKALGEAFAN
+754 FDKIDAKAMGEAFAN
-769 VAQGATVEVADDG
+769 VAKGATVEVADDG
-782 TVTITANEAEGSIPK
+782 TVTITANEADGSIPK
-797 LNISFY
+797 LNVSFY

-815 TSHEYNQLKV
+815 TSDEYNQLKV
-825 SINDMHTSALGI
+825 SINDMHTTALGI
-837 NDLDISTQEGAQ
+837 ADLDISTQEGAA

-875 LEHTSNNLSVM
+875 LEHTANNLSVM

>member
-157 SIVEGLTIN
+157 SIIEGLTIN
-166 DGVNGGGTKGEATID
+166 EGANGGGTKGEATID

-186 GTGDTLAIEFTDT
+186 GTGDSLAIEFTDST
-199 SLGTTGTK
+199 LGTSGTK

-225 QAESIQKALSSDAG
+225 QAESIKSALSSDAG
-239 ISQKFNVKVDGTKV
+239 ISQKFDVKVDGSKV
-253 TLTAKAE
+253 TLTAKEE

-280 TGTYT
+280 AGAYTLGTKAT
-285 AGTANAAAKKMD
+285 SSPAKAE
-297 KGGFTKLFDGTA
+297 KGGFTKLFDGTN
-309 TSLDVKPGDV
+309 TSLDVRDGDV

-330 ANLVAKVNVTHEMI
+330 ANLVAKVNVTKDMI
-344 GGSPADTTANIVNA
+344 GGGPADTTTNIVNA
-358 LKEAKFENKD
+358 LKEARFENKD

-378 VGDLFEFEA
+378 VGDLFDITA
-387 NKKTADG
+387 NAKLADKSS
-394 TTDETGSIYVKAK
+394 EQGSVNVAAK

-412 DVASVARSNAEDSSR
+412 DIVSVARSNAEDSSR
-427 AKTVNAVTAGQAG
+427 NTTVTATNCATAG

-445 SKYQVARTDDGTNF
+445 STYAITRTDDNTNF
-459 SAGDVV
+459 SAGDKIQ
-465 ELTGSLSDGRNF
+465 LTGSLSDGRNF
-477 NIKLTAGKDFA
+477 NIELTAGKDFA
-488 LGNTYAAT
+488 IGNNYAAT
-496 LDNMKAQLEKTGDDA
+496 LTNMKTQLEKTGDDA
-511 TMVTLN
+511 TMVTLS

-528 GTGKEITISAGAAA
+528 GTGKEITIGAASA
-542 GITFTSAKAGPV
+542 TGITFTSAKAGPADPGV
-554 QAGIGGGI
+554 GSAIS
-562 TNVTFSASDP
+562 NVSFTPSDP
-572 AAVET
+572 AAVKTE
-577 KITKGTDPSA
+577 ITKGTDPSA
-587 AESSFTFG
+587 AESSFTFEDG
-595 VGADGKPQDVNYGTA
+595 VGYGTA

-620 VKDARDVTNR
+620 VADARDVTNR
-630 SNEAVVVDDL
+630 SNEAVVVSDL
-640 SDLNAV
+640 SDPNAI
-646 ASAFAEK
+646 ASAFAQK
-653 INGNAPSANDPA
+653 INENAPSANDPA

-670 EYTAAAD
+670 EYTATVD

-711 FDPSM
+711 FDPSLVK
-716 IQAGSYMTISD
+716 AGSYMTISD
-727 GTNSKTY
+727 GTNSNTY

-744 SGRTGIEVSD
+744 SGRIAIEVSD
-754 FDKIDAKALGEAFAN
+754 FDKIDAKAMGEAFAN
-769 VAQGATVEVADDG
+769 VAKGATVEVADDG
-782 TVTITANEAEGSIPK
+782 TVTITANEADGSIPK
-797 LNISFY
+797 LNVSFY

-815 TSHEYNQLKV
+815 TSDEYNQLKV
-825 SINDMHTSALGI
+825 SINDMHTTALGI
-837 NDLDISTQEGAQ
+837 ADLDISTQEGAA

>member
-1 MRIQHNIPAMSSYR
+1 MRIQHNIPAMSAYR

-21 NALAKNL
+21 NALSKNL
-28 EKLSSGYR
+28 EKLSSGYK

-103 QNAVDREALQKEV
+103 QNNVDREALQKEV

-239 ISQKFNVKVDGTKV
+239 ISQKFDVKVDGTKV

-285 AGTANAAAKKMD
+285 AGTANGAPAKAA

-309 TSLDVKPGDV
+309 TSLDVKDGDV

-330 ANLVAKVNVTHEMI
+330 ANLVAKVNVTKDMV
-344 GGSPADTTANIVNA
+344 GGSPADTTTNIVNA

-378 VGDLFEFEA
+378 VGDLFDITA
-387 NKKTADG
+387 NAKLDDKSS
-394 TTDETGSIYVKAK
+394 EQGSVNVAAK

-412 DVASVARSNAEDSSR
+412 DVAKVERSNAEDASR
-427 AKTVNAVTAGQAG
+427 NTTVNATACATAG

-445 SKYQVARTDDGTNF
+445 SKYEVVRTDDNTNF
-459 SAGDVV
+459 SAGDVI

-496 LDNMKAQLEKTGDDA
+496 LDSMKAQLEKTGDGA
-511 TMVTLN
+511 TKVTLN
-517 DGKQVKAGEIF
+517 DGKQVDAGEIF
-528 GTGKEITISAGAAA
+528 GTGKEITIGNGAAI
-542 GITFTSAKAGPV
+542 GVTFTSAKAGPV

-587 AESSFTFG
+587 AESSFTFEDG
-595 VGADGKPQDVNYGTA
+595 VGYGTA

-640 SDLNAV
+640 SDVNKV
-646 ASAFAEK
+646 AKSFADA
-653 INGNAPSANDPA
+653 INGVATKGLADPA
-665 DADAK
+665 DA
-670 EYTAAAD
+670 EYTATAD
-677 GATVKITTHA
+677 GATVKITTKA
-687 KGSDVKAMEITT
+687 VGSDVKAMEITT

-716 IQAGSYMTISD
+716 VKAGSYMTISD
-727 GTNSKTY
+727 GTNSNTY

-744 SGRTGIEVSD
+744 SGRTAIEVSD
-754 FDKIDAKALGEAFAN
+754 FDKIDAKAMGEAFAN
-769 VAQGATVEVADDG
+769 VAKGATVEVADDG
-782 TVTITANEAEGSIPK
+782 TVTITANEVERSIPK
-797 LNISFY
+797 LNVSFY

-815 TSHEYNQLKV
+815 TSDEYNQLKV

-837 NDLDISTQEGAQ
+837 DGLDISTQEGAA

>member
-1 MRIQHNIPAMSSYR
+1 MRIQHNIPAMSAYR

-21 NALAKNL
+21 NALSKNL
-28 EKLSSGYR
+28 EKLSSGYK

-239 ISQKFNVKVDGTKV
+239 ISQKFDVKVDGTKV

-285 AGTANAAAKKMD
+285 AGTANGAPAKAA

-309 TSLDVKPGDV
+309 TSLDVKDGDV

-330 ANLVAKVNVTHEMI
+330 ANLVAKVNVTKDMV
-344 GGSPADTTANIVNA
+344 GGSPADTTTNIVNA

-378 VGDLFEFEA
+378 VGDLFDITA
-387 NKKTADG
+387 NAKLDDKSS
-394 TTDETGSIYVKAK
+394 EQGSVNVAAK

-412 DVASVARSNAEDSSR
+412 DVAKVERSNAEDASR
-427 AKTVNAVTAGQAG
+427 NTTVNATACATAG

-445 SKYQVARTDDGTNF
+445 SKYEVVRTDDNTNF
-459 SAGDVV
+459 SAGDVI

-496 LDNMKAQLEKTGDDA
+496 LDSMKAQLEKTGDGA
-511 TMVTLN
+511 TKVTLN
-517 DGKQVKAGEIF
+517 DGKQVDAGEIF
-528 GTGKEITISAGAAA
+528 GTGKEITIGNGAAT
-542 GITFTSAKAGPV
+542 GVTFTSAKAGPV

-587 AESSFTFG
+587 AESSFTFEDG
-595 VGADGKPQDVNYGTA
+595 VGYGTA

-640 SDLNAV
+640 SDVNKV
-646 ASAFAEK
+646 AKSFADA
-653 INGNAPSANDPA
+653 INGVATKGLADPA
-665 DADAK
+665 DA
-670 EYTAAAD
+670 EYTATAD
-677 GATVKITTHA
+677 GATVKITTKA
-687 KGSDVKAMEITT
+687 VGSDVKAMEITT

-716 IQAGSYMTISD
+716 VKAGSYMTISD
-727 GTNSKTY
+727 GTNSNTY

-744 SGRTGIEVSD
+744 SGRTAIEVSD
-754 FDKIDAKALGEAFAN
+754 FDKIDAKAMGEAFAN
-769 VAQGATVEVADDG
+769 VAKGATVEVADDG
-782 TVTITANEAEGSIPK
+782 TVTITANEVERSIPK
-797 LNISFY
+797 LNVSFY

-815 TSHEYNQLKV
+815 TSDEYNQLKV

>member
-239 ISQKFNVKVDGTKV
+239 ISQKFDVKVDGTKV

-285 AGTANAAAKKMD
+285 AGTANGAPAKAA

-309 TSLDVKPGDV
+309 TSLDVKDGDV

-330 ANLVAKVNVTHEMI
+330 ANLVAKVNVTKDMV
-344 GGSPADTTANIVNA
+344 GGSPADTTTNIVNA

-378 VGDLFEFEA
+378 VGDLFDITA
-387 NKKTADG
+387 NAKLDDKSS
-394 TTDETGSIYVKAK
+394 EQGSVNVAAK

-412 DVASVARSNAEDSSR
+412 DVAKVERSNAEDASR
-427 AKTVNAVTAGQAG
+427 NTTVNATACATAG

-445 SKYQVARTDDGTNF
+445 SKYEVVRTDDNTNF
-459 SAGDVV
+459 SAGDVI

-496 LDNMKAQLEKTGDDA
+496 LDSMKAQLEKTGDGA
-511 TMVTLN
+511 TKVTLN
-517 DGKQVKAGEIF
+517 DGKQVDAGEIF
-528 GTGKEITISAGAAA
+528 GTGKEITIGNGAAI
-542 GITFTSAKAGPV
+542 GVTFTSAKAGPV

-587 AESSFTFG
+587 AESSFTFEDG
-595 VGADGKPQDVNYGTA
+595 VGYGTA

-640 SDLNAV
+640 SDVNKV
-646 ASAFAEK
+646 AKSFADA
-653 INGNAPSANDPA
+653 INGVATKGLADPA
-665 DADAK
+665 DA
-670 EYTAAAD
+670 EYTATAD
-677 GATVKITTHA
+677 GATVKITTKA
-687 KGSDVKAMEITT
+687 VGSDVKAMEITT

-716 IQAGSYMTISD
+716 VKAGSYMTISD
-727 GTNSKTY
+727 GTNSNTY

-744 SGRTGIEVSD
+744 SGRTAIEVSD
-754 FDKIDAKALGEAFAN
+754 FDKIDAKAMGEAFAN
-769 VAQGATVEVADDG
+769 VAKGATVEVADDG
-782 TVTITANEAEGSIPK
+782 TVTITANEVERSIPK
-797 LNISFY
+797 LNVSFY

-815 TSHEYNQLKV
+815 TSDEYNQLKV

-837 NDLDISTQEGAQ
+837 DGLDISTQEGAA

>member
-28 EKLSSGYR
+28 EKLSSGYK

-225 QAESIQKALSSDAG
+225 QAESIQKALSNDAG
-239 ISQKFNVKVDGTKV
+239 ISQKFDVKVDGTKV

-297 KGGFTKLFDGTA
+297 KGGFTKLFDGGVTGGTPA
-309 TSLDVKPGDV
+309 DSLDVKPGDV

-440 TANVA
+440 MANVA

-587 AESSFTFG
+587 AESSFTFEDG
-595 VGADGKPQDVNYGTA
+595 VGYGTA

-640 SDLNAV
+640 SDVNKV
-646 ASAFAEK
+646 AEK
-653 INGNAPSANDPA
+653 FAGAINKVATEGLADPA
-665 DADAK
+665 DA

-677 GATVKITTHA
+677 GATVTITTKA
-687 KGSDVKAMEITT
+687 VGSDVKAMEITT

-716 IQAGSYMTISD
+716 VKAGSYMTISD

>member
-103 QNAVDREALQKEV
+103 QNDVDREALQKEV

-142 SSQNLTAEGVKASTK
+142 SSRNLTAEGVKASTK

-186 GTGDTLAIEFTDT
+186 GTGDTMAIEFTDT
-199 SLGTTGTK
+199 TLGTSGTK

-212 AGANDIKGATAEE
+212 TGTNDIKGATAEE
-225 QAESIQKALSSDAG
+225 QAESIQKALSNDAG
-239 ISQKFNVKVDGTKV
+239 ISQKFDVKVDGTKV

-285 AGTANAAAKKMD
+285 AGTTNASPAKAA

-309 TSLDVKPGDV
+309 TSLDLKDGDV

-330 ANLVAKVNVTHEMI
+330 ANLVAKVNVTKEMI
-344 GGSPADTTANIVNA
+344 GGGPADTTTNIVNA

-378 VGDLFEFEA
+378 VGDLFNISA
-387 NKKTADG
+387 NAKLADG
-394 TTDETGSIYVKAK
+394 SAEQGSVNVAAK

-412 DVASVARSNAEDSSR
+412 DIASVARSNAEDSSR
-427 AKTVNAVTAGQAG
+427 DTTVTATACATAG

-445 SKYQVARTDDGTNF
+445 SKYQVARTDDSTNF
-459 SAGDVV
+459 SAGDVI

-488 LGNTYAAT
+488 VGANYAAT
-496 LDNMKAQLEKTGDDA
+496 LGNMKTQLEKTGDDA

-528 GTGKEITISAGAAA
+528 GSGKEITIGSSAAT

-754 FDKIDAKALGEAFAN
+754 FDKINAKALGEAFAN

>member
-1 MRIQHNIPAMSSYR
+1 MRIQHNIPAMSAYR

-21 NALAKNL
+21 NALSKNL
-28 EKLSSGYR
+28 EKLSSGYK

-239 ISQKFNVKVDGTKV
+239 ISQKFDVKVDGTKV

-285 AGTANAAAKKMD
+285 AGTANGSPAKAA

-309 TSLDVKPGDV
+309 TSLDVKDGDV

-330 ANLVAKVNVTHEMI
+330 ANLVAKVNVTKDMV
-344 GGSPADTTANIVNA
+344 GGSPADTTTNIVNA

-378 VGDLFEFEA
+378 VGDLFDITA
-387 NKKTADG
+387 NAKLDDKSS
-394 TTDETGSIYVKAK
+394 EQGSVNVAAK

-412 DVASVARSNAEDSSR
+412 DVAKVERSNAEDASR
-427 AKTVNAVTAGQAG
+427 NTTVNATACATAG

-445 SKYQVARTDDGTNF
+445 SKYEVVRTNDNTNF
-459 SAGDVV
+459 SAGDVI

-496 LDNMKAQLEKTGDDA
+496 LDSMKAQLEKTGDGA
-511 TMVTLN
+511 TKVTLN
-517 DGKQVKAGEIF
+517 DGKQVDAGEIF
-528 GTGKEITISAGAAA
+528 GTGKEITIGNGAAT
-542 GITFTSAKAGPV
+542 GVTFTSAKAGPV

-587 AESSFTFG
+587 AESSFTFEDG
-595 VGADGKPQDVNYGTA
+595 VGYGTA

-640 SDLNAV
+640 SDVNKV
-646 ASAFAEK
+646 AKSFADA
-653 INGNAPSANDPA
+653 INGVATKGLADPA
-665 DADAK
+665 DA
-670 EYTAAAD
+670 EYTATAD
-677 GATVKITTHA
+677 GATVKITTKA
-687 KGSDVKAMEITT
+687 VGSDVKAMEITT

-716 IQAGSYMTISD
+716 VKAGSYMTISD
-727 GTNSKTY
+727 GTNSNTY

-744 SGRTGIEVSD
+744 SGRTAIEVSD
-754 FDKIDAKALGEAFAN
+754 FDKIDAKAMGEAFAN
-769 VAQGATVEVADDG
+769 VAKGATVEVADDG
-782 TVTITANEAEGSIPK
+782 TVTITANEVERSIPK
-797 LNISFY
+797 LNVSFY

-815 TSHEYNQLKV
+815 TSDEYNQLKV

-837 NDLDISTQEGAQ
+837 DGLDISTQEGAA
-849 AAIDVVKNAIN
+849 AAIDVVENAIN

>member
-1 MRIQHNIPAMSSYR
+1 MRIQHNIPAMSAYR

-21 NALAKNL
+21 NALSKNL
-28 EKLSSGYR
+28 EKLSSGYK

-239 ISQKFNVKVDGTKV
+239 ISQKFDVKVDGTKV

-285 AGTANAAAKKMD
+285 AGAANGAPAKAA

-309 TSLDVKPGDV
+309 TSLDVKDGDV

-330 ANLVAKVNVTHEMI
+330 ANLVAKVNVTKDMV
-344 GGSPADTTANIVNA
+344 GGSPADTTTNIVNA

-378 VGDLFEFEA
+378 VGDLFDITA
-387 NKKTADG
+387 NAKLDDKSS
-394 TTDETGSIYVKAK
+394 EQGSVNVAAK

-412 DVASVARSNAEDSSR
+412 DVAKVERSNAEDASR
-427 AKTVNAVTAGQAG
+427 NTTVNATACATAG

-445 SKYQVARTDDGTNF
+445 SKYEVVRTDDNTNF
-459 SAGDVV
+459 SAGDVI

-496 LDNMKAQLEKTGDDA
+496 LDSMKAQLEKTGDGA
-511 TMVTLN
+511 TKVTLN
-517 DGKQVKAGEIF
+517 DGKQVDAGEIF
-528 GTGKEITISAGAAA
+528 GTGKEITIGNGAAT
-542 GITFTSAKAGPV
+542 GVTFTSAKAGPV

-587 AESSFTFG
+587 AESSFTFEDG
-595 VGADGKPQDVNYGTA
+595 VGYGTA

-640 SDLNAV
+640 SDVNKV
-646 ASAFAEK
+646 AKSFADA
-653 INGNAPSANDPA
+653 INGVATKGLADPA
-665 DADAK
+665 DA
-670 EYTAAAD
+670 EYTATAD
-677 GATVKITTHA
+677 GATVKITTKA
-687 KGSDVKAMEITT
+687 VGSDVKAMEITT

-716 IQAGSYMTISD
+716 VKAGSYMTISD
-727 GTNSKTY
+727 GTNSNTY

-744 SGRTGIEVSD
+744 SGRTAIEVSD
-754 FDKIDAKALGEAFAN
+754 FDKIDAKAMGEAFAN
-769 VAQGATVEVADDG
+769 VAKGATVEVADDG
-782 TVTITANEAEGSIPK
+782 TVTITANEVERSIPK
-797 LNISFY
+797 LNVSFY

-815 TSHEYNQLKV
+815 TSDEYNQLKV

-837 NDLDISTQEGAQ
+837 DGLDISTQEGAA

>member
-103 QNAVDREALQKEV
+103 QNNVDREALQKEV

-239 ISQKFNVKVDGTKV
+239 ISQKFDVKVDGTKV

-285 AGTANAAAKKMD
+285 AGTANGSPAKAA

-309 TSLDVKPGDV
+309 TSLDVKDGDV

-330 ANLVAKVNVTHEMI
+330 ANLVAKVNVTKDMV
-344 GGSPADTTANIVNA
+344 GGSPADTTTNIVNA

-378 VGDLFEFEA
+378 VGDLFDITA
-387 NKKTADG
+387 NAKLDDKSS
-394 TTDETGSIYVKAK
+394 EQGSVNVAAK

-412 DVASVARSNAEDSSR
+412 DVAKVERSNAEDASR
-427 AKTVNAVTAGQAG
+427 NTTVNATACATAG

-445 SKYQVARTDDGTNF
+445 SKYEVVRTNDNTNF
-459 SAGDVV
+459 SAGDVI

-496 LDNMKAQLEKTGDDA
+496 LDSMKAQLEKTGDGA
-511 TMVTLN
+511 TKVTLN
-517 DGKQVKAGEIF
+517 DGKQVDAGEIF
-528 GTGKEITISAGAAA
+528 GTGKEITIGNGAAT
-542 GITFTSAKAGPV
+542 GVTFTSAKAGPV

-587 AESSFTFG
+587 AESSFTFEDG
-595 VGADGKPQDVNYGTA
+595 VGYGTA

-640 SDLNAV
+640 SDVNKV
-646 ASAFAEK
+646 AKSFADA
-653 INGNAPSANDPA
+653 INGVATKGLADPA
-665 DADAK
+665 DA
-670 EYTAAAD
+670 EYTATAD
-677 GATVKITTHA
+677 GATVKITTKA
-687 KGSDVKAMEITT
+687 VGSDVKAMEITT

-716 IQAGSYMTISD
+716 VKAGSYMTISD
-727 GTNSKTY
+727 GTNSNTY

-744 SGRTGIEVSD
+744 SGRTAIEVSD
-754 FDKIDAKALGEAFAN
+754 FDKIDAKAMGEAFAN
-769 VAQGATVEVADDG
+769 VAKGATVEVADDG
-782 TVTITANEAEGSIPK
+782 TVTITANEVERSIPK
-797 LNISFY
+797 LNVSFY

-815 TSHEYNQLKV
+815 TSDEYNQLKV